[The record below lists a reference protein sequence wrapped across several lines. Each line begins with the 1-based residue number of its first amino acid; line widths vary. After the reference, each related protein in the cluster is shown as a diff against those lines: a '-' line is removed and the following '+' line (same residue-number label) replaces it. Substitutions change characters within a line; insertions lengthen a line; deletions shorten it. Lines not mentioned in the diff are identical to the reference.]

1 MEVYEK
7 ILLPLDG
14 SELSESALPEAEKL
28 AAVSNAKICLIR
40 VVHRSIMGLSDE
52 SLLSQAELIREA
64 DRYLK
69 DIKNRLEAKGFT
81 AESHVWYGPN
91 AAEEILNHIEFY
103 GTDLIVM
110 ATHGRSGLKRLLMGS
125 VTEKV
130 AKNTTN
136 PVVLVRIDPE
146 TMDMVDESRE
156 CATPA

>member
-14 SELSESALPEAEKL
+14 SELSELALPEAEKL

-40 VVHRSIMGLSDE
+40 VVHKPVIGLSDD
-52 SLLSQAELIREA
+52 SLLPQANLIKEA

-69 DIKNRLEAKGFT
+69 NIKNRLEDKGFT
-81 AESHVWYGPN
+81 VESHVWYGPN
-91 AAEEILNHIEFY
+91 AAEEILNHVEFY

-125 VTEKV
+125 VAGKV
-130 AKNTTN
+130 VKNTTN
-136 PVVLVRIDPE
+136 PVVLVRLNPE
-146 TMDMVDESRE
+146 TMDTVDESRAY
-156 CATPA
+156 ATLT